1 MNIQSAEALIPVGWP
16 HSISKAADRK
26 KICEDV
32 LQLIINQIQNEN
44 RNPTKWELDGL
55 TQAIKDIRFGSYAL
69 AMLDAI
75 STFAQQKDISKQGD
89 LWSSVTDDLALEN
102 LNRDLARL
110 KGEPPR
116 IGN

>member
-1 MNIQSAEALIPVGWP
+1 M
-16 HSISKAADRK
+16 
-26 KICEDV
+26 
-32 LQLIINQIQNEN
+32 
-44 RNPTKWELDGL
+44 GL
-55 TQAIKDIRFGSYAL
+55 GQQGLGRQGLGQQGLGQQGLGQQGLGQQGLGQQGFGSYAL
-69 AMLDAI
+69 AMVDAM